1 MKVFIERQN
10 KNLNLKFS
18 GTVSELLEEIKVNM
32 EAVLVVRNDE
42 LLTSD
47 IKINDSD
54 EIKLLSVISGG

>member
-1 MKVFIERQN
+1 MKVFIERQK

-18 GTVSELLEEIKVNM
+18 GMVCELLEEIKVNP
-32 EAVLVVRNDE
+32 ETVLVVRNDE

-47 IKINDSD
+47 MKINNSD